1 MPVLREHLQLKPTEE
16 HAFSDNS
23 NPKQMCLP
31 NLWDFSERV
40 EIPDFQSPAAWLV
53 DFPDTPMIALSQ
65 ISTQIY
71 LVKGRFQRKNHVK
84 SLVIYQTSLDP
95 HGHKSCKNAPIST
108 LCFGKSLNYAW

>member
-16 HAFSDNS
+16 HLFSDNS
-23 NPKQMCLP
+23 NSKQMCLP

-71 LVKGRFQRKNHVK
+71 LVKGRFQRKK
-84 SLVIYQTSLDP
+84 SRK
-95 HGHKSCKNAPIST
+95 KSGDLPNLPPST
-108 LCFGKSLNYAW
+108 PTATKVAKTLQLAHCA

>member
-65 ISTQIY
+65 IST
-71 LVKGRFQRKNHVK
+71 
-84 SLVIYQTSLDP
+84 
-95 HGHKSCKNAPIST
+95 
-108 LCFGKSLNYAW
+108 